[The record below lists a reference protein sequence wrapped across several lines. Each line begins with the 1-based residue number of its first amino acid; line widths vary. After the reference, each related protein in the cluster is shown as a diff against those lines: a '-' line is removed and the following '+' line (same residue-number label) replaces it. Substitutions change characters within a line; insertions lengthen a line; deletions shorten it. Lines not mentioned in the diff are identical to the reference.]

1 LDLRRLL
8 VQSDDFGKLRFW
20 VRFPLFKSSYMLERT
35 VAFGRRRL
43 PMDQR
48 NGAQTRL
55 WIRDRD
61 SLGNTVDP
69 RLIETAYLVWER
81 ARLRVIRYL
90 VEDTDAPEILDAAV
104 DSASRAMSNGQ
115 PIQFFERY
123 LLTSVAR
130 EAIRR
135 SRRNQR
141 IAYMD
146 NTDLERIAAPVFMD
160 LDGQLDDSK
169 RTQRLRACF
178 DELGRTMFDLRVLD
192 HDWRSIA
199 RLTGYV
205 DAHSAEVQFRKKLDK
220 ALGRFRAI
228 HNTGLKPQS
237 GARRR
242 TAPND
247 SNG

>member
-1 LDLRRLL
+1 
-8 VQSDDFGKLRFW
+8 
-20 VRFPLFKSSYMLERT
+20 
-35 VAFGRRRL
+35 
-43 PMDQR
+43 MDQR
-48 NGAQTRL
+48 NGDQTRL

-69 RLIETAYLVWER
+69 RLIATAHRIWEWT
-81 ARLRVIRYL
+81 RLKVVRYL
-90 VEDTDAPEILDAAV
+90 IEDTEAPEILDAAV

-115 PIQFFERY
+115 PIKFFESY
-123 LLTSVAR
+123 LMTSVVR

-146 NTDLERIAAPVFMD
+146 STDLERIATPVFMD
-160 LDGQLDDSK
+160 LDRQIDDSK
-169 RTQRLRACF
+169 RTKRLRACF
-178 DELGRTMFDLRVLD
+178 DELGRKMYDLRVLD
-192 HDWRSIA
+192 YDWKSIA
-199 RLTGYV
+199 RLTGYA
-205 DAHSAEVQFRKKLDK
+205 DAHSAEVQFRKRLDK
-220 ALGRFRAI
+220 ALGRFRAT

>member
-1 LDLRRLL
+1 
-8 VQSDDFGKLRFW
+8 
-20 VRFPLFKSSYMLERT
+20 MT
-35 VAFGRRRL
+35 VAKAVMDRISDLGELSSLRILLYVREDRCIRSSAAS
-43 PMDQR
+43 MDQR

-69 RLIETAYLVWER
+69 RLIETAYLVWEQ

-104 DSASRAMSNGQ
+104 DSASRAMSNGK
-115 PIQFFERY
+115 PIQFFESY

-135 SRRNQR
+135 SRRNRR

-146 NTDLERIAAPVFMD
+146 GADLERIAAPVFMD
-160 LDGQLDDSK
+160 LDGQIDASK

-178 DELGRTMFDLRVLD
+178 DELGRAMYDLRVLD
-192 HDWRSIA
+192 YDWRSIA
-199 RLTGYV
+199 RLTGYR

-220 ALGRFRAI
+220 ALGRFRAT

-237 GARRR
+237 DARGR